1 MKRLNSTGTLW
12 LDNNGYVY
20 SYKTQL
26 TNHYKD
32 LRVFNNTYYSITT
45 RKHQAK
51 FDRKSFDL
59 ILNYCK
65 YFTRLRPYEIRHA
78 IRTELK
84 ILDYQ
89 LNELSKKRNTR
100 KKAETI
106 LKINNQKSKLLAAL
120 NK

>member
-1 MKRLNSTGTLW
+1 MVKKLNSTGSLW
-12 LDNNGYVY
+12 LDNNGYAY

-32 LRVFNNTYYSITT
+32 LRIFNNTYYSRTT

-51 FDRKSFDL
+51 FDKKSFDL

-65 YFTRLRPYEIRHA
+65 YYTRLQPYEIRHA
-78 IRTELK
+78 IRTEIK

-89 LNELSKKRNTR
+89 LNELSKSVTHV
-100 KKAETI
+100 KK
-106 LKINNQKSKLLAAL
+106 LKLF
-120 NK
+120 